1 MKKFLIGIVIGLAVL
16 TTFPASAKSWDP
28 RSGVDHGGR
37 QHSGGYSQYHNNYGN
52 RYYGNRHYHYNGN
65 SNTTEK
71 VVLAAL
77 LTGIIVDAAHRSKD
91 KQPNVVYVSGYPQ
104 PANTCVIREFY
115 DHLGRVISTQRTC
128 Y

>member
-1 MKKFLIGIVIGLAVL
+1 MKKILTSIVFGLAVL
-16 TTFPASAKSWDP
+16 TAFPALANSWDP
-28 RSGVDHGGR
+28 RRGVDHGGR

-52 RYYGNRHYHYNGN
+52 RYYGNRHYHNNGH

-104 PANTCVIREFY
+104 PTVTCTIREVY
-115 DHLGRVISTQRTC
+115 DHYGRRLTTERIC